1 MKRTPLK
8 LYKICSN
15 IVIESIYDKDYN
27 IFTYNLK
34 ELNLP
39 DPINELL
46 VERYKIVNFIL
57 KNQS

>member
-15 IVIESIYDKDYN
+15 IVIKSIYNEDYN
-27 IFTYNLK
+27 TFTYNLK

-39 DPINELL
+39 DPINDLL
-46 VERYKIVNFIL
+46 IERYKIVNFIV
-57 KNQS
+57 KNQI

>member
-1 MKRTPLK
+1 MKRTPLQ

-15 IVIESIYDKDYN
+15 IIIKSIYDEDCN
-27 IFTYNLK
+27 TFTYNLK

-39 DPINELL
+39 NPINELL